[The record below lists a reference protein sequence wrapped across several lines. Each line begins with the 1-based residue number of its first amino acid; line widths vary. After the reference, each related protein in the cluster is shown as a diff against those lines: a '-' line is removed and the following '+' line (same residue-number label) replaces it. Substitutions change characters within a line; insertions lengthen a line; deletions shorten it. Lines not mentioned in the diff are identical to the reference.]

1 MNSIIN
7 KALSKRKTTLV
18 VYFEELINDIDNYI
32 NHISIENRKKI
43 LIDIRD
49 MRKQLYELR
58 AYIADI
64 KVFKD
69 ERY

>member
-1 MNSIIN
+1 MNSIIDR
-7 KALSKRKTTLV
+7 ALSKRKTTLV

-49 MRKQLYELR
+49 IRKQLYELR
-58 AYIADI
+58 AYVADI